1 MNFKKIYRVGKDF
14 SLSIIASAIVT
25 GVLQIAVYPYLAKKY
40 GADEYGIILTV
51 MGVVNIFITALGN
64 TLNNTRLIQ
73 EDIYRKKELHGDY
86 NALLW
91 IACVTAGV
99 VVLGIS
105 GSMTNLSL
113 INRVFLMAATVG
125 GVLRSYY
132 CVQYRIV
139 LDFTKNMI
147 SNCVVAAGYI
157 VGILVYNFYEN
168 WPVIFVMGEVIGLI
182 YIIKTCEIV
191 HEKMQFTI
199 LFKETSL
206 KYVMLIVTGLL
217 GNILVYLD
225 RLLLLP
231 SLGGEAVSI
240 YTVASFFGKTLGIVM
255 TPIAGVLL
263 GYYAQKNFAMNR
275 KLFWIINSSVLI
287 VSAAFFLVTVLLGEW
302 FTGILYPEL
311 IEQSAPYMI
320 LANLASIINA
330 TASMTQPSVL
340 KYAPTYWQIIIQCVY
355 CIGYIGLGVIMMQK
369 WGIMGFCVAALIA
382 NLLRLLLLYVL
393 GNNYIKS
400 SY

>member
-1 MNFKKIYRVGKDF
+1 
-14 SLSIIASAIVT
+14 
-25 GVLQIAVYPYLAKKY
+25 
-40 GADEYGIILTV
+40 
-51 MGVVNIFITALGN
+51 
-64 TLNNTRLIQ
+64 
-73 EDIYRKKELHGDY
+73 
-86 NALLW
+86 
-91 IACVTAGV
+91 
-99 VVLGIS
+99 
-105 GSMTNLSL
+105 
-113 INRVFLMAATVG
+113 
-125 GVLRSYY
+125 
-132 CVQYRIV
+132 
-139 LDFTKNMI
+139 
-147 SNCVVAAGYI
+147 
-157 VGILVYNFYEN
+157 
-168 WPVIFVMGEVIGLI
+168 
-182 YIIKTCEIV
+182 
-191 HEKMQFTI
+191 
-199 LFKETSL
+199 
-206 KYVMLIVTGLL
+206 
-217 GNILVYLD
+217 
-225 RLLLLP
+225 
-231 SLGGEAVSI
+231 
-240 YTVASFFGKTLGIVM
+240 M

>member
-139 LDFTKNMI
+139 LNFTKNMI